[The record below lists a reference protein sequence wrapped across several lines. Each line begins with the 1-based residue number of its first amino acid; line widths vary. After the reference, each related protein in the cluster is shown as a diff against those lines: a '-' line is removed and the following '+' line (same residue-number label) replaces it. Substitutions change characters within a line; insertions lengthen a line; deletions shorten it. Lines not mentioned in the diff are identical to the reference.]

1 MKKTLSVILTLIL
14 SVGLIAG
21 CNSQTGK
28 EENNAKVINPLP
40 ETLDVNALDNCT
52 VAVSLEKGNAYV
64 DDSGKMVMDVTVY
77 SYELYD
83 MVDISTLEENDVI
96 VRQNKEVKITGL
108 ERLDSGLVRINGGEE
123 NGGFDLV
130 SNDNTVYYEIGM
142 SDMKNYYELGEV
154 TLPVSDEF
162 EYVDESEPDS
172 KAKHYSVKDFLAKDS
187 GIVLIGVDAGVN
199 GDRIPELEAIG
210 AEMAKNEKKAV
221 IKEVIDRVC
230 ADIALQIIDLCAE
243 RNLLPPNSSIGFTGR
258 AIISGNKPQYI
269 LDGVTKR
276 GLYAEPV
283 NHLVFVDDG
292 LARGSALMGRCMN
305 SSGHPKCPI

>member
-108 ERLDSGLVRINGGEE
+108 ERTDSGLVRINGGEE

-130 SNDNTVYYEIGM
+130 SNDNTVYYETGM
-142 SDMKNYYELGEV
+142 NDIKAYYELGKA
-154 TLPVSDEF
+154 TLPVSVDF
-162 EYVDESEPDS
+162 EYIDDSNPDD
-172 KAKHYSVKDFLAKDS
+172 KAKKYFPGDFLTD
-187 GIVLIGVDAGVN
+187 DAGIEYNFTPNNTSIVIEN
-199 GDRIPELEAIG
+199 GY
-210 AEMAKNEKKAV
+210 
-221 IKEVIDRVC
+221 
-230 ADIALQIIDLCAE
+230 II
-243 RNLLPPNSSIGFTGR
+243 RM
-258 AIISGNKPQYI
+258 NKVYMP
-269 LDGVTKR
+269 
-276 GLYAEPV
+276 
-283 NHLVFVDDG
+283 
-292 LARGSALMGRCMN
+292 
-305 SSGHPKCPI
+305 

>member
-52 VAVSLEKGNAYV
+52 VAVSLEKGDAYV
-64 DDSGKMVMDVTVY
+64 DDNGKMVMDVTVY

-130 SNDNTVYYEIGM
+130 SNDNTVYYETGM
-142 SDMKNYYELGEV
+142 NDIKAYYELGKA
-154 TLPVSDEF
+154 TLPVSVDF
-162 EYVDESEPDS
+162 EYIDDSNPDD
-172 KAKHYSVKDFLAKDS
+172 KAKKYFPGDFLTD
-187 GIVLIGVDAGVN
+187 DAGIEYNFTPNNTSIVIEN
-199 GDRIPELEAIG
+199 GHITRMNKVYIP
-210 AEMAKNEKKAV
+210 
-221 IKEVIDRVC
+221 
-230 ADIALQIIDLCAE
+230 
-243 RNLLPPNSSIGFTGR
+243 
-258 AIISGNKPQYI
+258 
-269 LDGVTKR
+269 
-276 GLYAEPV
+276 
-283 NHLVFVDDG
+283 
-292 LARGSALMGRCMN
+292 
-305 SSGHPKCPI
+305 

>member
-83 MVDISTLEENDVI
+83 MVDVSTLEENDVI
-96 VRQNKEVKITGL
+96 VRKDEEVTITEI
-108 ERLDSGLVRINGGEE
+108 ERTDSGLVSINGGEE

-130 SNDNTVYYEIGM
+130 SNDNTVYYETGM
-142 SDMKNYYELGEV
+142 NDIKAYYELGKA
-154 TLPVSDEF
+154 TLPVSVDF
-162 EYVDESEPDS
+162 EYIDESVLDS
-172 KAKHYSVKDFLAKDS
+172 EAKTYYPGDFLTDDAEIEYNFTPNNTS
-187 GIVLIGVDAGVN
+187 IVIEN
-199 GDRIPELEAIG
+199 GTI
-210 AEMAKNEKKAV
+210 
-221 IKEVIDRVC
+221 IKM
-230 ADIALQIIDLCAE
+230 
-243 RNLLPPNSSIGFTGR
+243 
-258 AIISGNKPQYI
+258 NKVYMP
-269 LDGVTKR
+269 
-276 GLYAEPV
+276 
-283 NHLVFVDDG
+283 
-292 LARGSALMGRCMN
+292 
-305 SSGHPKCPI
+305 

>member
-96 VRQNKEVKITGL
+96 VRKDEEVTITEV
-108 ERLDSGLVRINGGEE
+108 ERTDSGIVRINGGEE

-130 SNDNTVYYEIGM
+130 SNDNTVYYETGM
-142 SDMKNYYELGEV
+142 NDIKAYYELGKA
-154 TLPVSDEF
+154 TLPVSVDF
-162 EYVDESEPDS
+162 EYIDESVLDS
-172 KAKHYSVKDFLAKDS
+172 EAKTYYPGDFLTDDAEIEYNFS
-187 GIVLIGVDAGVN
+187 PNNTNIVIEN
-199 GDRIPELEAIG
+199 GTI
-210 AEMAKNEKKAV
+210 
-221 IKEVIDRVC
+221 IKM
-230 ADIALQIIDLCAE
+230 
-243 RNLLPPNSSIGFTGR
+243 
-258 AIISGNKPQYI
+258 NKVYMP
-269 LDGVTKR
+269 
-276 GLYAEPV
+276 
-283 NHLVFVDDG
+283 
-292 LARGSALMGRCMN
+292 
-305 SSGHPKCPI
+305 

>member
-28 EENNAKVINPLP
+28 EANNAKVISPLP

-108 ERLDSGLVRINGGEE
+108 ERTDSGLVRINGGEE

-130 SNDNTVYYEIGM
+130 SNDNTVYYESGM
-142 SDMKNYYELGEV
+142 NDAKAYYELGKA
-154 TLPVSDEF
+154 TIPVSVDF
-162 EYVDESEPDS
+162 RYFDESDPEKEEKSYYPG
-172 KAKHYSVKDFLAKDS
+172 DFLTD
-187 GIVLIGVDAGVN
+187 DAGIEYNFTPNNTSIVIEN
-199 GDRIPELEAIG
+199 GY
-210 AEMAKNEKKAV
+210 
-221 IKEVIDRVC
+221 
-230 ADIALQIIDLCAE
+230 II
-243 RNLLPPNSSIGFTGR
+243 RM
-258 AIISGNKPQYI
+258 NKVYMP
-269 LDGVTKR
+269 
-276 GLYAEPV
+276 
-283 NHLVFVDDG
+283 
-292 LARGSALMGRCMN
+292 
-305 SSGHPKCPI
+305 